1 MAIAESKQDLWRR
14 GSKILNFRTG
24 NKNLDFMQVKK
35 ETQGVAPLG
44 VDLRDLFAGGLEV
57 RMMLNLYL
65 IFLQR
70 QKYSLVIKF
79 VLTSAFSSLS
89 LDCF

>member
-1 MAIAESKQDLWRR
+1 
-14 GSKILNFRTG
+14 
-24 NKNLDFMQVKK
+24 MQVKN
-35 ETQGVAPLG
+35 ETLRVASLG
-44 VDLRDLFAGGLEV
+44 VGLRELPVGELEV

-70 QKYSLVIKF
+70 QRYFLVRQF
-79 VLTSAFSSLS
+79 VLTSTFSSLS

>member
-1 MAIAESKQDLWRR
+1 
-14 GSKILNFRTG
+14 
-24 NKNLDFMQVKK
+24 MQVKN
-35 ETQGVAPLG
+35 ETLRVAPLG
-44 VDLRDLFAGGLEV
+44 VGLREPPVGELEV

-70 QKYSLVIKF
+70 QRYFLVRQF
-79 VLTSAFSSLS
+79 VLTSTFSSLS

>member
-1 MAIAESKQDLWRR
+1 MVGLE
-14 GSKILNFRTG
+14 
-24 NKNLDFMQVKK
+24 DFPV
-35 ETQGVAPLG
+35 
-44 VDLRDLFAGGLEV
+44 GGLEV